1 MSIKDSDVTTFFF
14 RRARF
19 MKRHYDTLERIYQE
33 IKRVVLLRQHPITGL
48 LPASTAITSHG
59 DYTDAWVRD
68 NVYSIVCVWSLGMAL
83 RRAGQQERADYA
95 EQATIKLMRG
105 LLQAMMRQA
114 GKVERFKHSLNP
126 ADALHAKYDTDTG
139 LAVVADDAWGH
150 LQIDATSLYLLMLA
164 QMSASGL
171 RIVCTSSEVDFVQNL
186 VYYISSA
193 YRTPDFGIWERGNKI
208 NNGQAEINASSVGMA
223 KAALQAL
230 DGLNL
235 FGANASKRGV
245 IHVIADAVSLSRNT
259 LGALLPRESLSKE
272 VDSALL
278 SIIGFPA
285 FAVGS
290 SEIITK
296 TRDAILSK
304 LGGNYGCKRFLWDGH
319 QTVIEESSRL
329 YYEHSELANFEHIE
343 SEWPLFYTY
352 LYLNALFDGL
362 QTTAK
367 HYRQK
372 IESLMIKKNGLGLIP
387 ELYYL
392 PQENVS
398 AEKKQP
404 HSQVRLPNENIPL
417 VWAQSLYY
425 TGLLLDHDY
434 IAPQDLDPLSLRQR
448 STRFARTQIALV
460 VLAEDSDV
468 KKQLSSHGVITEA
481 LDDIKP
487 IGVLTAP
494 HLVEV
499 YTHVGANAALE
510 LTGRPPRRLQSLT
523 SSHTYR
529 INNNLFL
536 CLSWLQSEG
545 SDYRLYDGE
554 FLSQM
559 LIEEIT
565 HIRKHWVE
573 QEVAVF
579 TLLVRAD
586 MATIPGADTLFSTLK
601 QLQLRT
607 THEHVGNAS
616 ASLALRASRTMRL
629 MVPELEVLSLKAAHT
644 PVMENLPF
652 PAETLVAPAAALV
665 TTRNSSCAEL
675 QKLMLTLTGEFRQG
689 DTIDHEGK
697 LSLGAFLE
705 TLYAY
710 ARQHN
715 HWALARLCFMHLH
728 ENHHDLSDSLILLA
742 ARHLVIVM
750 GSGGD
755 RDFTISSELSRQEI
769 IAGIEGVF
777 DDPLERVLAQEIII
791 AIGSLL
797 RTQPALFEGLRSIS
811 LHNFMLLC
819 SELDEPNDN
828 LTPIQWLATQP
839 PGYLYQR
846 LRRVFS
852 DQRKVFKQGM
862 DYQSPAHWGEDVL
875 PGVNAV
881 DTDWFEWRQLRGLV
895 PRFDDDFL
903 AAIWRS
909 LAHAPRLV
917 FGDIQS
923 EDTLLD
929 CDLIRSSMT
938 PGEESFAQ
946 LIDQQVQL
954 LHPSYYKS
962 AVIEALYGF
971 TRYTRH
977 HPQRYFPDTVIF
989 SHCLEHAASRWQAE
1003 NPGQDCSQRL
1013 LDSLLEQPPQ
1023 VLQKYLE
1030 DEFNAI
1036 SAERHKS

>member
-1 MSIKDSDVTTFFF
+1 
-14 RRARF
+14 
-19 MKRHYDTLERIYQE
+19 MKRHYETLERIYQE

-68 NVYSIVCVWSLGMAL
+68 NVYSVVCVWSLGIAL
-83 RRAGQQERADYA
+83 RRAGQYERADYA

-114 GKVERFKHSLNP
+114 DKVEHFKHSLNP
-126 ADALHAKYDTDTG
+126 VDALHAKYDTDSG

-290 SEIITK
+290 SELITK

-352 LYLNALFDGL
+352 LYVNALFDGL
-362 QTTAK
+362 ETTARY
-367 HYRQK
+367 YRQK
-372 IESLMIKKNGLGLIP
+372 IESLMVEKDGLGLIP

-392 PQENVS
+392 PRENIA

-404 HSQVRLPNENIPL
+404 HSQERLPNENIPL

-425 TGLLLDHDY
+425 TGLLLDYDY

-460 VLAEDSDV
+460 VLAEDDDV
-468 KKQLSSHGVITEA
+468 KKHLSSHGVIAEA

-499 YTHVGANAALE
+499 YTRIGANAALG
-510 LTGRPPRRLQSLT
+510 LTGRPARRLQSLA

-536 CLSWLQSEG
+536 CLSWLQSES

-554 FLSQM
+554 FLAQM

-586 MATIPGADTLFSTLK
+586 MAAIPGADVLFSTLR

-616 ASLALRASRTMRL
+616 ASLALRASRTTRL
-629 MVPELEVLSLKAAHT
+629 VVPDLEVLPLKTAHT
-644 PVMENLPF
+644 PVMASLPID
-652 PAETLVAPAAALV
+652 PGSLSPPAAALV
-665 TTRNSSCAEL
+665 EGLTSSCAEL
-675 QKLMLTLTGEFRQG
+675 QQRMLALTANHSLDSNLATEGEISLATLLQ
-689 DTIDHEGK
+689 
-697 LSLGAFLE
+697 

-710 ARQHN
+710 ACRHN
-715 HWALARLCFMHLH
+715 HWALARLCFIHLH

-750 GSGGD
+750 GSEGD

-769 IAGIEGVF
+769 IAGIERVF

-819 SELDEPNDN
+819 SQLDEPSDS
-828 LTPIQWLATQP
+828 LSPIQWLATQP
-839 PGYLYQR
+839 PGYLYHR
-846 LRRVFS
+846 LRSVFS
-852 DQRKVFKQGM
+852 DQRKAFKQGM
-862 DYQSPAHWGEDVL
+862 DYHSLGHWQEDSAA
-875 PGVNAV
+875 GVSAV

-895 PRFDDDFL
+895 PRFDDSFL
-903 AAIWRS
+903 GAIWKS
-909 LAHAPRLV
+909 LAHAPTLV
-917 FGDIQS
+917 FGDMQS
-923 EDTLLD
+923 EDTMLD

-946 LIDQQVQL
+946 LIDQQIQL

-971 TRYTRH
+971 TRYTARH
-977 HPQRYFPDTVIF
+977 PRRYFPQTVIF
-989 SHCLEHAASRWQAE
+989 SHCLEHAATRWQAD
-1003 NPGQDCSQRL
+1003 NPGRANTQRL
-1013 LDSLLEQPPQ
+1013 LDSLLAQPPA

-1030 DEFNAI
+1030 DEFDAI
-1036 SAERHKS
+1036 SAERDNT